1 MRNTLQTGLQV
12 VKWIVD
18 INVFLT
24 NTHALLYTECGK
36 WNTWDAPILSIDQGW
51 VVQVQSVLFMV
62 SSAIGL
68 KGMHL

>member
-36 WNTWDAPILSIDQGW
+36 RNTWDAPILSTDHSW
-51 VVQVQSVLFMV
+51 VVQVQSVPFMV